1 MTNRINKNMSSGAAA
16 LAEFNRKYTPNT
28 PCFYQPSRN
37 EDKWYPTRT
46 RSEAWMLGHGDVV
59 VKVDGTS
66 GCVAVEHL
74 AMPGSDRY
82 GAARKAAEARNVP
95 GSSS

>member
-1 MTNRINKNMSSGAAA
+1 MAQSINTILRAGADAVTT
-16 LAEFNRKYTPNT
+16 FNRMYTPNT

-46 RSEAWMLGHGDVV
+46 RSEAWILGHGDVV

-66 GCVAVEHL
+66 GCVSIEHL

-82 GAARKAAEARNVP
+82 ARKAAEARNVP